1 MQESSFKDREELKNK
16 MAEALNERI
25 KNLSSGL
32 QDILVD
38 DLVTAFEIRFAVL
51 RRAQSDVQVLVNV
64 GLKVT
69 Q

>member
-1 MQESSFKDREELKNK
+1 MQDSSFKDREELKNK

-25 KNLSSGL
+25 KSLSSGL

>member
-1 MQESSFKDREELKNK
+1 

-25 KNLSSGL
+25 KSLSSGL

-51 RRAQSDVQVLVNV
+51 RRAQSDVQVLINV